1 MGDAEIA
8 VPGNDAGSGEAG
20 AGALAEPPVK
30 TGRER
35 FAREYVWLVEAGTA
49 GRTRDARARQVR
61 EGGAVGTQLSN
72 PAEASV
78 RDRRPATG
86 DRRPAIAGA
95 GADAHAVTAG
105 AAAPQTAQYTSRT

>member
-1 MGDAEIA
+1 MNTRADDADID

-49 GRTRDARARQVR
+49 GRTRDARARKVG

-78 RDRRPATG
+78 RDRRPA
-86 DRRPAIAGA
+86 IAGA

-105 AAAPQTAQYTSRT
+105 AAAPETPQYTSRT